1 MAVQQT
7 IRSAQRA
14 PVVRVAYR
22 PAIVVASL
30 LVLVACG
37 GAEPG
42 PTPPAADTTPPTI
55 QATSPAA
62 SASAVAPPAAIT
74 VTFSEPIDAATVT
87 TASFTVNAAGVPVAG
102 SVSASGVMA
111 SFVPAAPLAAGT
123 AYTANVSAAVKDA
136 AGNPLATALAWS
148 FTTAASV
155 TLKTWSAPV
164 LLETADGPASQ
175 PVVAATSEDLPSTAT
190 QATAVWVQH
199 DGTQPSIYANRFRD
213 GVWQGAEL
221 VENDTVIG
229 NISAGGVSS
238 PRVAMGAFGRAVITW
253 IHDDGNAGYS
263 IWGAV
268 HDEIFPAVD
277 ARQLS
282 FGSNASDPQLS
293 FDGTGH
299 EVFNVWTQYDAGRP
313 PASYRITQR
322 QFLFVPCESF
332 LPCAWDPLN
341 VGWRSTTLIE
351 TDPNDAIAP
360 QVSGFGSGGAVVV
373 WGKAQGLFGL
383 ELWANTHSTAG
394 GWASPVRVNPGSANR
409 AEQHAVAAASDGS
422 AITVWIESVA
432 GRRTV
437 FASRLSGTTWST
449 PQSFDDASAGQADA
463 PQVVVDAAGNSLIVW
478 VQFGGGAWDLYA
490 RRCPPGALPACSAPQ
505 KIGNLPGN
513 AAAPRI
519 AAAPNGDAIVV
530 WQQTDAS
537 GQRSIYASNY
547 TAAAASWS
555 ASPALID
562 AGAGGAQVAID
573 KRGIGTVVW
582 SKFDAAGK
590 SNIYASRFR

>member
-1 MAVQQT
+1 MAAQQT
-7 IRSAQRA
+7 PRSARRQ
-14 PVVRVAYR
+14 PVLQAAFGT
-22 PAIVVASL
+22 AIVVANL
-30 LVLVACG
+30 LLAACG
-37 GAEPG
+37 GAGTEA
-42 PTPPAADTTPPTI
+42 TPPAADTTPPTI

-62 SASAVAPPAAIT
+62 SASAVALPAAIT

-87 TASFTVNAAGVPVAG
+87 TASFTVSVASVPVAG

-123 AYTANVSAAVKDA
+123 AYSASISAAVKDA
-136 AGNPLATALAWS
+136 AGNPLATTLAWS
-148 FTTAASV
+148 FTTATAVAS
-155 TLKTWSAPV
+155 KAWSAPV

-175 PVVAATSEDLPSTAT
+175 PVVAATREDLPTQTT

-199 DGTQPSIYANRFRD
+199 DGTQASIYANRFRD
-213 GVWQGAEL
+213 GVWEGAEL
-221 VENDTVIG
+221 VENDTAIG

-263 IWGAV
+263 IWGTV
-268 HDEIFPAVD
+268 HDQIFPGVD

-313 PASYRITQR
+313 PPAYRITQR

-332 LPCAWDPLN
+332 LPCAWDPLD

-360 QVSGFGSGGAVVV
+360 QVSGFGSSGAVVV

-383 ELWANTHSTAG
+383 ELWANTHSGAG

-409 AEQHAVAAASDGS
+409 AEQPAVAAAFDGS
-422 AITVWIESVA
+422 AISVWIESVA
-432 GRRTV
+432 GRKTV
-437 FASRLSGTTWST
+437 FASQLSGAAWSM

-463 PQVVVDAAGNSLIVW
+463 PQLVVDANGNSLIVW
-478 VQFGGGAWDLYA
+478 VQLVGGAWDLYA
-490 RRCPPGALPACSAPQ
+490 RRCPPGPLSGCSAPRR
-505 KIGNLPGN
+505 IGNLSGS
-513 AAAPRI
+513 AALPRI
-519 AAAPNGDAIVV
+519 AGAPNGDAIVV
-530 WQQTDAS
+530 WQQTDAA

-547 TAAAASWS
+547 TAAAGSWS
-555 ASPALID
+555 AGPALID
-562 AGAGGAQVAID
+562 TGAGGAQVAVD